1 MFTFLQHRLKI
12 ESRGMRL
19 CNNAYI
25 PSQFK
30 TMSLIKNA
38 YVCVIDGEPE
48 LFETMQDAEEYAMT
62 LAYAWHDAGA
72 NPEEEPLLAVMS
84 VTNWFQAQD
93 HLAQLAV

>member
-93 HLAQLAV
+93 HLAQLAI

>member
-1 MFTFLQHRLKI
+1 
-12 ESRGMRL
+12 MRL

-62 LAYAWHDAGA
+62 LAYAWHNAGA